1 LRFQIHE
8 EKRERGP
15 EEVPE
20 GPLTIARQFHWRVE
34 GIKKE
39 DILVP

>member
-1 LRFQIHE
+1 MKSNE
-8 EKRERGP
+8 EKRE
-15 EEVPE
+15 VAE

-34 GIKKE
+34 GIKKK